1 MAAQARAVRERELH
15 LGQIRGHRFLAG
27 RGPKVTARCLADDG
41 ETTQA
46 LTHRVRD
53 PEAFTGALGHRL

>member
-15 LGQIRGHRFLAG
+15 LGQIRGRRFLAG
-27 RGPKVTARCLADDG
+27 RGPKVTASCLADG

-46 LTHRVRD
+46 LTHPVRD
-53 PEAFTGALGHRL
+53 PEAFTAALGHRL